1 MEDSRIMTGNGNIV
15 GSKKFVGDSTQH
27 PNFENNKYYT
37 SWADWEEDVSAL
49 CDILREDEKI
59 QEEGALFVYGIPRG
73 GVTLSTMISH
83 RLGIPMVSD
92 APSHWMLDWYHWR
105 MRQSIEL
112 KSQSRTILCVDAICD
127 SGKTIDYLDDAIHNV
142 IGATKEPLEWNVIKA
157 VIDVDQKVKSKV
169 DYYVNVKNPRHWLVY
184 PWEVGSQELKKV

>member
-15 GSKKFVGDSTQH
+15 GVKKFVGDSTQH
-27 PNFENNKYYT
+27 PNFDNSKTYR
-37 SWADWEEDVSAL
+37 SWADWDEDVSAL
-49 CDILREDEKI
+49 CDMLRDDKNI
-59 QEEGALFVYGIPRG
+59 QEKGALFVYGIPRG

-112 KSQSRTILCVDAICD
+112 KSESKTIIVTDAICD
-127 SGKTIDYLDDAIHNV
+127 SGKTIDYLDDAIYNT
-142 IGATKEPLEWNVIKA
+142 IGGTKQPTEWKIIKA
-157 VIDVDQKVKSKV
+157 VIDVDPKVIKKV
-169 DYYVNVKNPRHWLVY
+169 DYHVNIKDPKQWLVY
-184 PWEVGSQELKKV
+184 PWEVGSLELKKL

>member
-27 PNFENNKYYT
+27 PNFSNNKHFR

-49 CDILREDEKI
+49 CDMLRDDKNYKN
-59 QEEGALFVYGIPRG
+59 EGALFVYGIPRG

-83 RLGIPMVSD
+83 RLGVPMVSD
-92 APSHWMLDWYHWR
+92 SPSHWMLDWYHWR

-112 KSQSRTILCVDAICD
+112 ESNSKTIIAVDAICD
-127 SGKTIDYLDDAIHNV
+127 SGKTIDYLDDAIYNT
-142 IGATKEPLEWNVIKA
+142 IGGTKNPTEWNIIKA
-157 VIDVDQKVKSKV
+157 VIDVDPKVVKKV
-169 DYYVNVKNPRHWLVY
+169 DYHVNIKDPKQWLVY
-184 PWEVGSQELKKV
+184 PWEVGSLELKKL

>member
-15 GSKKFVGDSTQH
+15 GVKKFVGDSTQH
-27 PNFENNKYYT
+27 PNFDNSKTYRGW
-37 SWADWEEDVSAL
+37 SDWEEHVSIL
-49 CDILREDEKI
+49 CDKLEKDSKI
-59 QEEGALFVYGIPRG
+59 SSDGALFVYGIPRG

-112 KSQSRTILCVDAICD
+112 KSTSRTIIVADAICD
-127 SGKTIDYLDDAIHNV
+127 SGKTVDYLDDAICNV
-142 IGATKEPLEWNVIKA
+142 VGGTKKPEEWNIIKA
-157 VIDVDQKVKSKV
+157 VVDIDPKVKNKV
-169 DYYVNVKNPRHWLVY
+169 DYYVNIKDPKQWLVY
-184 PWEVGSQELKKV
+184 PWEVGSLELKTI